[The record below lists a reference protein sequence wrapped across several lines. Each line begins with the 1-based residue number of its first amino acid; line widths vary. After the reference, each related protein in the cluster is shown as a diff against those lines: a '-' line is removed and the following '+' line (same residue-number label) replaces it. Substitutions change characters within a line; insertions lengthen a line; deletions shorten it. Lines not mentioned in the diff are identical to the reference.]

1 MMISNLAAVL
11 SGAVAMASLAAA
23 LFFLKFWRRTSD
35 TFFLL
40 FSMAFAIDVVSR
52 TAIGVTGDFN
62 ELDPEFYGLR
72 LLTFALIIAAIL
84 IKNRSRSR

>member
-1 MMISNLAAVL
+1 MISNISSVL
-11 SGAVAMASLAAA
+11 GGAIAMASLAAT

-40 FSMAFAIDVVSR
+40 FAMAFAIDAVGR
-52 TAIGVTGDFN
+52 AAIGLAGNPD
-62 ELDPEFYGLR
+62 ELDPAFYLLR

-84 IKNRSRSR
+84 IKNRSRSSH